1 MLLSPV
7 AQGAAAAETER
18 TMSHDPKQRADLGR
32 WNEMA
37 TRELRGKSPEDLV
50 WTTPEGL
57 RVKSLYTAADLEAL
71 EWTDTLPGAEPFLR
85 GPHATM

>member
-1 MLLSPV
+1 MVLDPV

-37 TRELRGKSPEDLV
+37 TRELRGKSQL
-50 WTTPEGL
+50 
-57 RVKSLYTAADLEAL
+57 SSQ
-71 EWTDTLPGAEPFLR
+71 
-85 GPHATM
+85 